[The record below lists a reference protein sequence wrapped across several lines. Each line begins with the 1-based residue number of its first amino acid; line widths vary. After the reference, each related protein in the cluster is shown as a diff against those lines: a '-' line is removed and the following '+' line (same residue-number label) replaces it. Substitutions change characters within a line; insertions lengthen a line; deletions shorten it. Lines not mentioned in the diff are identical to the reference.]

1 MSAWLKSLFAA
12 IFGANSELATFI
24 ISMIPIVELRG
35 AIPFGSA
42 VSFWGENALPLWESF
57 LIALA
62 GSSLI
67 CIILTFI
74 FQPIFNWL
82 KNTKTFKK
90 FADWLERK
98 LKRKSENIEIK
109 TENQNNGKRA
119 MWLKIAGVF
128 CFVAVPL
135 PLTGVWTGTCLALFI
150 GLNKKQTMLS
160 VLSGNAVA
168 GGLMMLISYF
178 FADNT
183 SIVLYAFLVLVVIFV
198 LYEVIK
204 SLVLKH
210 RISGDKIENENKIET
225 PIEKQ
230 NLKEEKQEI
239 NKNEK

>member
-42 VSFWGENALPLWESF
+42 VSFWGDNALPLWESF

-67 CIILTFI
+67 CVILTFA
-74 FQPIFNWL
+74 FQPIFSWL
-82 KNTKTFKK
+82 KKTKLFKK

-98 LKRKSENIEIK
+98 LKRKSENIENKTDVQENSKKKLWIK
-109 TENQNNGKRA
+109 I
-119 MWLKIAGVF
+119 LGVF
-128 CFVAVPL
+128 CFVAIPL

-150 GLNKKQTMLS
+150 GLNRKQTMLS

-183 SIVLYAFLVLVVIFV
+183 SIVLYGFLVLVVIFV
-198 LYEVIK
+198 LYEIIK

-210 RISGDKIENENKIET
+210 RISGDKIETEKQ
-225 PIEKQ
+225 IEKQ
-230 NLKEEKQEI
+230 NTSEE
-239 NKNEK
+239 NNTKNNAK

>member
-67 CIILTFI
+67 CVILTFI
-74 FQPIFNWL
+74 FQPIFSWL
-82 KNTKTFKK
+82 KKTKLFKK

-98 LKRKSENIEIK
+98 LKRKSENIENKTDVQENSKKKLWIK
-109 TENQNNGKRA
+109 I
-119 MWLKIAGVF
+119 LGVF
-128 CFVAVPL
+128 CFVAIPL

-150 GLNKKQTMLS
+150 GLNRKQTMLS

-183 SIVLYAFLVLVVIFV
+183 SIVLYGFLVLVVIFV
-198 LYEVIK
+198 LYEIIK

-210 RISGDKIENENKIET
+210 RISGDKIETEKQ
-225 PIEKQ
+225 IEKQ
-230 NLKEEKQEI
+230 NMSEEKDA
-239 NKNEK
+239 KNNVK